1 MEIIPVSASRNY
13 NIIIGCGE
21 LNNLGTHALSVHK
34 ACKVCVVMGTNV
46 APLYGDRA
54 KASLESSGFEVYSF
68 VYPAGEQSKCFK
80 TYEALLN
87 YLAENRFSRSDL
99 LVALGGG
106 VTGDM
111 TGFTAATY
119 LRGIEY
125 IQVPTTLLSSVDS
138 SVGGKTAIDLSIGKN
153 LVGAFYQPS
162 LVLCD
167 PDTLSTLPANIFADG
182 CAEVIKDAI
191 ICEPEFFE
199 ELENGD
205 IHDFLIHA
213 ISVCVKMKRD
223 IVARDEFDHGDRA
236 LLNLGHS
243 FGHAVEAKSGYTIS
257 HGSAVA
263 IGTCII
269 ARAAVNK
276 GFCDKSVLER
286 AEKLLKKHN
295 LPTETS
301 YSADELL
308 SIVLS
313 DKKMSSGSISL
324 IVPAEI
330 GRCTIEKVP
339 AAEIRQWLNAG
350 GIL

>member
-1 MEIIPVSASRNY
+1 MEIIPVTASRNY

-21 LNNLGTHALSVHK
+21 LANLGSHALSVHK
-34 ACKVCVVMGTNV
+34 ACKACIVMGTNV
-46 APLYGDRA
+46 APLYGDVA
-54 KASLESSGFEVYSF
+54 KASLENAGFSVYTF

-80 TYEALLN
+80 TYEQLLLF
-87 YLAENRFSRSDL
+87 LAENRFARSDL
-99 LVALGGG
+99 LIALGGG

-167 PDTLSTLPANIFADG
+167 PDTLSTLPDNIFADG
-182 CAEVIKDAI
+182 CAEVIKAAI
-191 ICEPEFFE
+191 ISEPELFE
-199 ELENGD
+199 KLDREN
-205 IHDFLIHA
+205 IRDFLIHA

-223 IVARDEFDHGDRA
+223 IVARDEFDRGDRA

-243 FGHAVEAKSGYTIS
+243 FGHAIEAKSEYTVS

-269 ARAAVNK
+269 AKAAVNK
-276 GFCDKSVLER
+276 GFCDKSVLDR
-286 AEKLLKKHN
+286 AKALLQKYA
-295 LPTETS
+295 LPTETN
-301 YSADELL
+301 YSADDLL
-308 SIVLS
+308 GIVLS
-313 DKKMSSGSISL
+313 DKKISSGSISL
-324 IVPAEI
+324 IVPNEI
-330 GRCTIEKVP
+330 GRCSIEKVP
-339 AAEIRQWLNAG
+339 AEEIRQWLNAG